1 MRVKRSNFTSRTTL
15 GNPFFERNIGES
27 YQETFQLEEAVVV
40 DVVINDEHPEYD
52 VTDGYNVGA
61 VRFRFLSSNS
71 FQPDSELNWA
81 FPIESN
87 ITDYPLLNEI
97 VMVIPALNRFYYFRK
112 LNISNRVTSHPLFGL
127 NDSFKTRQTG
137 TERSDEYQAGIDG
150 SAKRVNVQAEA
161 DRLGEV
167 FEEKDSVF
175 RLRSKEGDIIYE
187 GRFGQSIRFGS
198 TPENDQAPTV
208 LIRCGPNPRGT
219 VKPEG
224 SRFGLVDEE
233 LNKDLSSIW
242 LIADQKI
249 QLDFATVTSE
259 NHFVSMDEPPS
270 ALEGSQIIVNTNQ
283 LVLNTRGG
291 KLLVSTFL
299 GTHFSTRGDHTVDT
313 DKDYRSFTG
322 ANRLLKITENYE
334 ITVDADYLL
343 RVEGDKTSDVAGA
356 TIHRTVGNHSIV
368 GDKIFIGSLDDEG
381 EPMVIGETLRKFID
395 QFLNI
400 FISNAAFFTIPTI
413 GIGPL
418 NPGVLSQISALR
430 ATFGIA
436 AKESSQDQGFLS
448 RKNFVTRT
456 NG

>member
-1 MRVKRSNFTSRTTL
+1 MRVKRNNFTSHKPL
-15 GNPFFERNIGES
+15 GNPFFERTIGTS
-27 YQETFQLEEAVVV
+27 YQETFQIEEAVVV
-40 DVVINDEHPEYD
+40 DVVVNDGHPEYD

-61 VRFRFLSSNS
+61 VRFRFITSNA

-81 FPIESN
+81 SPLETN

-97 VMVIPALNRFYYFRK
+97 VMVIPALNRFYYSRK
-112 LNISNRVTSHPLFGL
+112 LNVSNRVTSHPMFGL
-127 NDSFKTRQTG
+127 NDSLKTRQT
-137 TERSDEYQAGIDG
+137 SDEKIDDYQ
-150 SAKRVNVQAEA
+150 SAVSPKRVNAQAEA

-175 RLRSKEGDIIYE
+175 RLRAQEGDITYE

-208 LIRCGPNPRGT
+208 LIRCGPDPKG
-219 VKPEG
+219 KPNIE
-224 SRFGLVDEE
+224 SRFGLVDED
-233 LNKDLSSIW
+233 LNLDLSSIW
-242 LIADQKI
+242 FLSDQKI
-249 QLDFATVTSE
+249 QLDFATVGSE
-259 NHFVSMDEPPS
+259 NHFISMDEAPTN
-270 ALEGSQIIVNTNQ
+270 LEGNQIVVNTDR
-283 LVLNTRGG
+283 LILNTKGG
-291 KLLVSTFL
+291 RLLVSTFL
-299 GTHFSTRGDHTVDT
+299 GTHFSSRGNHTVDT

-322 ANRLLKITENYE
+322 VNRLLRITKNYE

-343 RVEGDKTSDVAGA
+343 RVKGDKTSDVAGT

-368 GDKIFIGSLDDEG
+368 GERIFIGSIDDEG
-381 EPMVIGETLRKFID
+381 DPLVLGDRLRDFID

-418 NPGVLSQISALR
+418 NPGVLAQINLLR
-430 ATFGIA
+430 ERFGTAIKTDA
-436 AKESSQDQGFLS
+436 QDRGFLS
-448 RKNFVTRT
+448 SKNFVTRT